1 MFLDL
6 TFADRLSHSQL
17 ATMVRRTAATSWF
30 AVDILV
36 LNRRFRCENDGS
48 EEWSALEAWL
58 RHQLAERQEMKARFQ
73 DAALISGAGRACK
86 KRQQQTSAAGRG
98 AKSRAARHPPAPTL
112 K

>member
-1 MFLDL
+1 
-6 TFADRLSHSQL
+6 
-17 ATMVRRTAATSWF
+17 MVRRTAATSWF

-86 KRQQQTSAAGRG
+86 KRQQQTSALGRG
-98 AKSRAARHPPAPTL
+98 AKSRAHHQPPAPTL